1 MEILKIDSNMVEHK
15 NTNFQKKKNGE
26 VSLKLNFVF
35 VCHLDFHP
43 RMVGLTGT
51 EEQVKKA
58 CKAYRVYY
66 SAGPK
71 DEDEDYIVSF

>member
-1 MEILKIDSNMVEHK
+1 MM
-15 NTNFQKKKNGE
+15 
-26 VSLKLNFVF
+26 
-35 VCHLDFHP
+35 
-43 RMVGLTGT
+43 GLTGT

-71 DEDEDYIVSF
+71 DEDEDYIVNLFIYLFIHSFICWLTQSSFANLFVLFTQFFQAFMIRIYLAK

>member
-1 MEILKIDSNMVEHK
+1 MM
-15 NTNFQKKKNGE
+15 
-26 VSLKLNFVF
+26 
-35 VCHLDFHP
+35 
-43 RMVGLTGT
+43 GLTGT

-71 DEDEDYIVSF
+71 DEDEDYIVSCSSIHSIILLLIYSFTLSLPN

>member
-1 MEILKIDSNMVEHK
+1 MM
-15 NTNFQKKKNGE
+15 
-26 VSLKLNFVF
+26 
-35 VCHLDFHP
+35 
-43 RMVGLTGT
+43 GLTGT

-71 DEDEDYIVSF
+71 DEDEDYIVSGISPHSLSYLLSALDLYNNSRMHSLISTNSRKAKYSKFHQK

>member
-1 MEILKIDSNMVEHK
+1 
-15 NTNFQKKKNGE
+15 
-26 VSLKLNFVF
+26 
-35 VCHLDFHP
+35 
-43 RMVGLTGT
+43 MVGLTGT

-71 DEDEDYIVSF
+71 DEDEDYIVSHWRKFFLHRTRM